1 MNLRKSLNVFGLFF
15 VLTCVLVP
23 IAVQA
28 DVYIKQ
34 KNHIDEMKFMGQTE
48 PASDE
53 IFVTWMA
60 KDKARL
66 DHGEDTSIII
76 RLDKNVMYMIN
87 HAEMKYW
94 EMPYSETS
102 DILTAAIS
110 GSDVSD
116 EEKAQA
122 QEMMKGFA
130 QMIQPKISVKET
142 GETQKIKNWKCKK
155 YIMTTKMMGTTTTSE
170 IWATEDIK
178 VDYELY
184 MTLRLAMMPKTPG
197 LDKMLEDMKKIKG
210 LIVLSTGTTSM
221 MGMDVKDT
229 QELLE
234 VSKKSAPA
242 GTYEVPEGYKK
253 EKLEFK

>member
-1 MNLRKSLNVFGLFF
+1 MHVKRYLRAFGLFF
-15 VLTCVLVP
+15 VLTCVVVP
-23 IAVQA
+23 LAVQA

-34 KNHIDEMKFMGQTE
+34 KNHTDEMKFMGQSQ
-48 PASDE
+48 PAKDE
-53 IFVTWMA
+53 MFVTWMG
-60 KDKARL
+60 KNKARL

-76 RLDKNVMYMIN
+76 RLDKKVMYTVN

-102 DILTAAIS
+102 DILTAAIA
-110 GSDVSD
+110 GSDLSD
-116 EEKAQA
+116 EEQAQA
-122 QEMMKGFA
+122 QKMMKGFA
-130 QMIQPKISVKET
+130 QMMQPKVSVKET

-155 YIMTTKMMGTTTTSE
+155 YIMTMKMMGVTSTSE

-178 VDYELY
+178 IDYELY
-184 MTLRLAMMPKTPG
+184 MTLGLSMMPKTPG
-197 LDKMLEDMKKIKG
+197 LDKMLEEMKKIKG
-210 LIVLSTGTTSM
+210 LTVLSTATTSM
-221 MGMDVKDT
+221 MGTDVKST

-253 EKLEFK
+253 ENK

>member
-1 MNLRKSLNVFGLFF
+1 MFLKRYLRPFGLFF
-15 VLTCVLVP
+15 LLTCVAVP
-23 IAVQA
+23 LAVQA

-34 KNHIDEMKFMGQTE
+34 KNHTDEMKFMGQSQ
-48 PASDE
+48 PAKDE
-53 IFVTWMA
+53 MFVTWMG

-66 DHGEDTSIII
+66 DHGEDTSIIV
-76 RLDKNVMYMIN
+76 RLDKKIMYMIN
-87 HAEMKYW
+87 HAEMKYR
-94 EMPYSETS
+94 EMPYSETG

-110 GSDVSD
+110 GSDLSD

-122 QEMMKGFA
+122 QKMMKGFA
-130 QMIQPKISVKET
+130 QMMQPKVSVKET

-155 YIMTTKMMGTTTTSE
+155 YIMTMKMMGITSTSE

-178 VDYELY
+178 IDYELY
-184 MTLRLAMMPKTPG
+184 MTLGLAMMPKTPG
-197 LDKMLEDMKKIKG
+197 LDKMLEVMKKIKG
-210 LIVLSTGTTSM
+210 LTVLSTGTTSM
-221 MGMDVKDT
+221 MGTDVKTT

-253 EKLEFK
+253 ENK